1 METISFV
8 LGMSTVAVI
17 AITIVAVIG
26 FVKAKKTEERLGH
39 LENDLSRH
47 IDQIYDTISK
57 NHDQVN
63 NNITDFIAR
72 RASNLL
78 ESFASI
84 ADLISLLIVS
94 SIFMSYFNLIIA
106 TKIKFNCNLLFTL

>member
-63 NNITDFIAR
+63 NNITDSYR
-72 RASNLL
+72 S
-78 ESFASI
+78 
-84 ADLISLLIVS
+84 LISNTDSRFDKLINTIERDYITKKNKLDN
-94 SIFMSYFNLIIA
+94 SINYN
-106 TKIKFNCNLLFTL
+106 N